1 MTLLREIQNA
11 AVDADTSV
19 AVVLRKCKILA
30 ARLRHEPFKVW
41 VENELNGYAK
51 DDEVPVYRVLKSVES
66 RGNFSGYGG
75 SSMRAASIPPS
86 CVPEKFRKSVT
97 QYTFRDGVAQY
108 ESLLTDN
115 KENLQVSWSADL
127 VAHVA
132 GRIYRYMNCMSAWMV
147 IPRGFVVSLLDT
159 VRNKVLTFALELE
172 TEAPDAGEN
181 TTDSARVP
189 DRVVGHVFNNYILG
203 GSNTIAAGSSHFT
216 QNIFSVQRG
225 DLESL
230 RVYLK

>member
-11 AVDADTSV
+11 ALDADTSV

-51 DDEVPVYRVLKSVES
+51 DEEVPVYRVLKSAES

-75 SSMRAASIPPS
+75 SSMRGASIPPS

-115 KENLQVSWSADL
+115 KENLQVPLPADL
-127 VAHVA
+127 VAHVSD
-132 GRIYRYMNCMSAWMV
+132 RIY
-147 IPRGFVVSLLDT
+147 
-159 VRNKVLTFALELE
+159 
-172 TEAPDAGEN
+172 
-181 TTDSARVP
+181 
-189 DRVVGHVFNNYILG
+189 
-203 GSNTIAAGSSHFT
+203 
-216 QNIFSVQRG
+216 
-225 DLESL
+225 
-230 RVYLK
+230 